1 MTIAKLEQIAEEQ
14 YKNIESRILLMGEL
28 AITILFFEFVDTH
41 PDFSKMAKTVI
52 RDARL
57 FHGNNKPIDKLED
70 PIMFYYMGVVFEIKK
85 RYEENQGFTI
95 IKEGLDIDAET
106 FFGRGLELK
115 RTLEFLYNTF
125 VREHP
130 NRKEIEN
137 NMDEVS
143 RYNYDLVVE
152 KYD

>member
-1 MTIAKLEQIAEEQ
+1 MTITELEQIAEEQ

-41 PDFSKMAKTVI
+41 PDFSKMTKSII
-52 RDARL
+52 RDAKL
-57 FHGNNKPIDKLED
+57 FQRNNKPIDKLED

-95 IKEGLDIDAET
+95 IKEGLNIDAET

-137 NMDEVS
+137 NMDDVS